1 MSETAWRQQIWEEQ
15 CWEVL
20 EIQEKNQEH
29 HNIMITVFG
38 LNQSAKLLTPV
49 KKLGEKMMSSGRENF
64 SLACCRL
71 LAKLAEILHE
81 DSPGERPKIQR
92 AVTDIHLVH
101 GGFL

>member
-29 HNIMITVFG
+29 HNIMTTVFG
-38 LNQSAKLLTPV
+38 LDQSAKLLTPV
-49 KKLGEKMMSSGRENF
+49 KKLGEKMMSSGREKA
-64 SLACCRL
+64 SLACRL
-71 LAKLAEILHE
+71 LTKLAEILHA
-81 DSPGERPKIQR
+81 DSPGERPKIKR

-101 GGFL
+101 GSFV